1 MSGSSKIEMGKQL
14 SLLLACPKTGI
25 CGGDYSIQKKAECR
39 RSIIVNIMMH
49 WEEKKLMEL
58 VRAWTRQ
65 HSDVLK
71 ELESTGVY
79 RVKKE
84 HICEKNGQISEYYLE
99 LYDWYSYNAA
109 RLVPRPEGAEYPIW
123 LFLTE
128 DTRLPPIEGTVV
140 LALEIPR
147 DQIVITDVERWG
159 YRVNYMY
166 IPLDE
171 QDGLRHEQELQRNGI
186 VNEPALIQTSKGN
199 FYPLLKRKIIGSWQR
214 VFEAPAQGSNVEQGT
229 VWELRKEWLE
239 GVVTDGA

>member
-1 MSGSSKIEMGKQL
+1 
-14 SLLLACPKTGI
+14 
-25 CGGDYSIQKKAECR
+25 
-39 RSIIVNIMMH
+39 MMH